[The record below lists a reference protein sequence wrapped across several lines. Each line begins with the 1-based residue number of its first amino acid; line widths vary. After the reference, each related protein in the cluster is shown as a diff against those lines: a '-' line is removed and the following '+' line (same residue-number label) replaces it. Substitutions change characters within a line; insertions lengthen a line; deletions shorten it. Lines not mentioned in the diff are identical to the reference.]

1 MELDSHADTIILG
14 KECVEIYNWNHL
26 VKVSGYNPKDRERL
40 CKTISGEVVHDHP
53 HTGKVCLLIFHQCIH
68 ANHPDHHLLC
78 SIQCR
83 MHGVEI
89 NETPKFLLKKPTDS
103 SHAIVVEDP
112 EGGGSMVIP
121 LLINGLQV
129 TSHVE
134 IQHAL
139 NMKMGTLQEFIS
151 LRRLQNGIHHIK
163 TILCTRSQRWTS
175 VVTGSICILCKKDQI
190 WSSNRYLLGQG

>member
-121 LLINGLQV
+121 LLINGV
-129 TSHVE
+129 TSYFTCR
-134 IQHAL
+134 
-139 NMKMGTLQEFIS
+139 NP
-151 LRRLQNGIHHIK
+151 
-163 TILCTRSQRWTS
+163 TRSEYEDGDLTRIYFSAEAPEWDPSYQDYTLHKESTMDFSGYRVNLYTM
-175 VVTGSICILCKKDQI
+175 
-190 WSSNRYLLGQG
+190 